1 MNTYEQAARNRD
13 AFALVTYLRD
23 VKMSSTGVEHFDDA
37 AWQYAAIMANVK
49 PPSAETQAMV
59 LDTLRSME
67 AADAHDAAMSADARA
82 DEALELQEMMDDPG
96 NRCPR
101 RE

>member
-1 MNTYEQAARNRD
+1 
-13 AFALVTYLRD
+13 
-23 VKMSSTGVEHFDDA
+23 
-37 AWQYAAIMANVK
+37 
-49 PPSAETQAMV
+49 MV